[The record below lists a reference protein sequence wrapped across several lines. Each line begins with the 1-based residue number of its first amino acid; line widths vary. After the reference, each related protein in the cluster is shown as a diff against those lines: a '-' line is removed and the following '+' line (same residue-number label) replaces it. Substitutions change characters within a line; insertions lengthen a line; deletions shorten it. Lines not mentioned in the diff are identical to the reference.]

1 MTPEALRHARAGAS
15 VYRQLREL
23 RRALRAGDTLDALA
37 AAARVHATAVRPN
50 MQPGEWARAQ
60 AACER
65 LLACIPGLNAP
76 GYQPGLRRV
85 VECLHADAARAAREG
100 GDLEQA
106 KLHLITRLGYLRD
119 RHAPVA
125 QQARALIDLAHA
137 YIAGGETFTGGRMLA
152 DVGLLLTTEYPH
164 EEDEE
169 EVPGLLAG
177 NSAPADDAER
187 AARAVRTAR
196 AAQAARC
203 LPAGAE
209 ETPAITVTATATG

>member
-1 MTPEALRHARAGAS
+1 MTADALRHARAGAS

-37 AAARVHATAVRPN
+37 AAARIHAVAVRPN

-76 GYQPGLRRV
+76 GYQSGLRRV
-85 VECLHADAARAAREG
+85 IECLHADAARAAREV

-125 QQARALIDLAHA
+125 QQARALIDLAHV

-152 DVGLLLTTEYPH
+152 DVGLLLTTEYPQS
-164 EEDEE
+164 EDEE

-203 LPAGAE
+203 LPAGAA
-209 ETPAITVTATATG
+209 ETAAITATATG

>member
-1 MTPEALRHARAGAS
+1 MTADALRHARAGAS

-37 AAARVHATAVRPN
+37 AAARIHAVAVRPN

-137 YIAGGETFTGGRMLA
+137 YIAAGETFTGGRMLA

-164 EEDEE
+164 PEDEP
-169 EVPGLLAG
+169 VPGLLAG
-177 NSAPADDAER
+177 PGTGSSPDSAEPPAR
-187 AARAVRTAR
+187 S
-196 AAQAARC
+196 
-203 LPAGAE
+203 LPAGAK
-209 ETPAITVTATATG
+209 ETPAITATATATATG